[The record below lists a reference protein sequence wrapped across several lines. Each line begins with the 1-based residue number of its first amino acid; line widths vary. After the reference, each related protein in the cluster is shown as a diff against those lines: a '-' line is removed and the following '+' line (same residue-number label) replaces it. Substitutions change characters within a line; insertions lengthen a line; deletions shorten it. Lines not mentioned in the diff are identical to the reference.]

1 MRHLKIVG
9 IQSCPRF
16 QLQSECGHHRRH
28 DRHAAASVAINCNA
42 TVTMTIENSRPY
54 KYVYTTNNQPDN
66 KSNPNPNPNPNATT
80 KQHAIVN
87 IQLNIVTYPD
97 KFIPDN
103 VVALFVPTSIEIVTL
118 PLKLQSDPKLSHY
131 RIINQ
136 SYCLVWRSGN
146 GVRHIN
152 EVLLR
157 RARLV
162 LGLVTTCLC
171 KPPRSTQPGHPTVG
185 RCNEYRRWFWPSLG
199 RNDAS
204 EVTILWRFIN
214 QFIHRNK

>member
-1 MRHLKIVG
+1 VRHLKIVG

-54 KYVYTTNNQPDN
+54 KYVCITTNQPDN
-66 KSNPNPNPNPNATT
+66 KSNPNPNATT

-87 IQLNIVTYPD
+87 IQLNIITYPD

-118 PLKLQSDPKLSHY
+118 PLKLQSGPKLSHY
-131 RIINQ
+131 RNINQ
-136 SYCLVWRSGN
+136 SYCLVWLSGN
-146 GVRHIN
+146 VVRHIN

-171 KPPRSTQPGHPTVG
+171 KPLRSTQPGHPSVG
-185 RCNEYRRWFWPSLG
+185 R
-199 RNDAS
+199 
-204 EVTILWRFIN
+204 
-214 QFIHRNK
+214 